1 MVKIN
6 DQKLNEIAE
15 MAHEASR
22 FYCKKIGDHTQ
33 EIWDDAPSWQKD
45 SARKGV
51 LFVYNNQHA
60 GFEAQHESW
69 LNEKR
74 EDGWVY
80 GKKKDEK
87 KKKHPC
93 FVRYEDLPEEQRV
106 KDMIFVSVVNALLF
120 KNFIA
125 K

>member
-1 MVKIN
+1 MVELN
-6 DQKLNEIAE
+6 DRKLNEVAE
-15 MAHEASR
+15 IAHEANR
-22 FYCKKIGDHTQ
+22 FYCQKIGDDTQ
-33 EIWDDAPSWQKD
+33 EEWENAPSWQKD

-51 LFVYNNQHA
+51 LFVYQNEDA
-60 GFEAQHESW
+60 GFDAQHESW
-69 LNEKR
+69 LKEKM

-80 GKKKDEK
+80 GKEKDEK

-93 FVRYEDLPEEQRV
+93 FVRYEDLPEEQKV

>member
-15 MAHEASR
+15 MAHEANR